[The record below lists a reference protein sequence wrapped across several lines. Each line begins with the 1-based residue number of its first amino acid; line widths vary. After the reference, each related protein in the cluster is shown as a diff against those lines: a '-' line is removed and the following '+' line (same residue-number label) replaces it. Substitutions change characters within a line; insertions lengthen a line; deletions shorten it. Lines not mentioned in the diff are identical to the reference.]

1 MANKPVVGIIECPH
15 CGRSNMV
22 GWNGNCKFPCFYC
35 GKTFTVKRTRL
46 HHTTPITVRENEQEA
61 ARDERE

>member
-22 GWNGNCKFPCFYC
+22 GWNGNCKFPM
-35 GKTFTVKRTRL
+35 FTVKRTRL

-61 ARDERE
+61 ARDERV